1 MNIVVMAVAERTGN
15 VIGKKQL
22 NMIESRLTK
31 RAITLGLA
39 DEAAYI
45 AYFKQHRESEIED
58 LISAFTIHHSFFF
71 REFSQFEY
79 LKASILPKLLEEI
92 KNSGRK
98 KIRVWS
104 AASSKGQEAYSLFMF
119 IDHYFKTNSID
130 LSIEI
135 IGTDIDKMSVKF
147 ANNAVYTWNEV
158 KEIPLTYLSQYWT
171 RGTGEISNF
180 AKVKE
185 DVKKL
190 CTFRAMNLMDSS
202 AFSSLGKF
210 DLIFCR
216 NVFIYFQKQDIL
228 KISDALAERL
238 NPEGYLFVG
247 LSEALTKNPKGLV
260 KLSPSIF
267 GPENKAVVQKIVPKQ
282 VRAPAPIRVFCV
294 DDSST
299 ILKILG
305 AILNKENGFEIVATA
320 SNGIEAAQK
329 IKGGLK
335 FDLMTLDIH
344 MPELDGIGYLEK
356 YYNAS
361 HPPVLMLTSASR
373 ENMDLAYK
381 ALGLGAKDYIEK
393 PALNNIDIK
402 ANEIRMKIK
411 TVVGTLPSEKINLE
425 IEKKSEGLAKSID
438 LNSTA
443 QVIFVDDDSLKNLV
457 DVLNDKNSYGIPTII
472 VNIQDIG
479 STDQVSKR
487 LKAVPSISSRLK
499 DLDLRAIQNNIY
511 YTNLDGFEKYA
522 PSVLERKKFC
532 YQFLTNI
539 SRAQWNRCLRRNLER
554 ILILEDTDRSI
565 FSGYL
570 SMLFVSPASSF
581 AYMTKEFLS
590 QPNKKAV

>member
-15 VIGKKQL
+15 IIGKKQL

-31 RAITLGLA
+31 RAMTLGLA

-58 LISAFTIHHSFFF
+58 LVSAFTIHHSFFF

-79 LKASILPKLLEEI
+79 LKTSILPNLIEEV

-98 KIRVWS
+98 KIRIWS

-180 AKVKE
+180 AKIKE

-190 CTFRAMNLMDSS
+190 CSFRTLNLMDYG

-267 GPENKAVVQKIVPKQ
+267 GPEIKAVVQKIIPKP
-282 VRAPAPIRVFCV
+282 VRAPSPIRIFCV
-294 DDSST
+294 D
-299 ILKILG
+299 
-305 AILNKENGFEIVATA
+305 
-320 SNGIEAAQK
+320 
-329 IKGGLK
+329 
-335 FDLMTLDIH
+335 DLMTLDIH

-411 TVVGTLPSEKINLE
+411 TVVGTLSSEKIKLA

-479 STDQVSKR
+479 GTDQVSKR
-487 LKAVPSISSRLK
+487 LNALPSISSRLK

-511 YTNLDGFEKYA
+511 YTNLDGFEKYG

-539 SRAQWNRCLRRNLER
+539 NRTQWNRCLRRNLER